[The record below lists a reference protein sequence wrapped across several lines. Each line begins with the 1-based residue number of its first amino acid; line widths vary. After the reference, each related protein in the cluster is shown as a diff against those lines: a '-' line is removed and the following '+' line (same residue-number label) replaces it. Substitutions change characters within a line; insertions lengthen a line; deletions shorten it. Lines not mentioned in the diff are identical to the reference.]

1 MPPSLPDLAAWDAL
15 STDECDTIARD
26 LVTALP
32 TGTTFDRVEPHSLG
46 GQSRHVAFFLF
57 EDERFALIP
66 GGPVEL
72 GYDRTRP
79 YPFSAAMLENWETET
94 REEYGLPESFEE
106 VLDAMLTPSR
116 SITLKPFLISVMPR
130 EYDFKPYNGTISV
143 KTTTKFRGDN
153 QLDGVWRIPTA
164 DEWEH
169 ACAAGTR
176 TLFRWGNECPTDETS
191 DETRTFTAHKGS
203 NGFGLTF
210 NASTYDIEL
219 CDGGI
224 TRGGDGGSTVCGGLG
239 TVATWLPFASAYQ
252 DPPDVVAEWYCE
264 TVFIRR
270 VFEITE
276 R

>member
-1 MPPSLPDLAAWDAL
+1 MPPSLPELAAWDAL
-15 STDECDTIARD
+15 SADECETIARD

-79 YPFSAAMLENWETET
+79 YAFSSAMLENWETET
-94 REEYGLPESFEE
+94 REGYGFSYSVEE
-106 VLDAMLTPSR
+106 FLDDVLTPLR
-116 SITLKPFLISVMPR
+116 SITLKPFLISVMPK
-130 EYDFKPYNGTISV
+130 EYDFTSYDHRINAQ
-143 KTTTKFRGDN
+143 TTTKFREDN
-153 QLDGVWRIPTA
+153 QLDGVWRIPTS

-176 TLFRWGNECPTDETS
+176 TLFRWGDECPTDEIS
-191 DETRTFTAHKGS
+191 YGAKNFIAHKAP

-224 TRGGDGGSTVCGGLG
+224 TRGGDGGITVCGGLG

-252 DPPDVVAEWYCE
+252 ERSEVVEEGDYDWVY
-264 TVFIRR
+264 IRR
-270 VFEITE
+270 VFEIPE